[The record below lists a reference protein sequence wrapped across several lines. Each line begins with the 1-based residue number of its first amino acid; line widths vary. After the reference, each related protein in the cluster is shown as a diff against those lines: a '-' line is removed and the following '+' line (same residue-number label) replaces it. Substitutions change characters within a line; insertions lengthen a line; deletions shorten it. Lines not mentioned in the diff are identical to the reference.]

1 MTCVHLTLL
10 RSACLFLFILQ
21 ISGVYGQRVS
31 GSATLNLDDNWE
43 ERIFSISQLEFFE
56 DSTNSL
62 TFDEVIQPG
71 FQQLIK
77 IRPSFSK
84 NNFNTAFTYWVK
96 LSIKNFPKSKKKWL
110 IEFYDQSI
118 DHIEAYIPDKEG
130 NYIQKTMGDA
140 RPFRDREFFHK
151 NFQVN
156 IDNEGEGISNFYFKI
171 NSSQKADIRIAVRSF
186 NRFVYY
192 ALNEYF
198 LYGLFYGMIII
209 IAFYNFLIFL
219 AVREMKYIYY
229 IFYLLS
235 VGLYAMSLDGVGY
248 QYLWPNNPEFN
259 LLVNGIFSFSI
270 VIWAILFSLRFLN
283 TRDKSP
289 VFHYLLL
296 ASLGIKSLFFIN
308 GLFFDVKYFDISYFD
323 VIPFLLIFISSIY
336 ILAKGYK
343 VARFFVM
350 AYGVL
355 FVGAVIKVMA
365 NTALI
370 EHSTLVYYSLHLAFL
385 IEMVLLS
392 FALGDRIRI
401 MKEIRDRALK
411 RSLQQYKVNVALK
424 EKVNKELESK
434 VKERTRELE
443 DKNRLLIQYNEQLQE
458 KDEEIK
464 RINSLLD
471 KDNWKLKSS
480 IRESFQARLINKLL
494 SYEEFKK
501 IFPDKSA
508 CCRHL
513 EQFKWERGFECRQ
526 CGNSKCS
533 HGPKLFSRRCTKCGY
548 IDSVTAGTIF
558 HGVRFP
564 LEKAFYIAY
573 SVISDTKPQ
582 TLDQLAGML
591 DLRKNTVW
599 AFRKKVK
606 KAIDQNGMERP
617 HWQDILME
625 EDMVKIR

>member
-1 MTCVHLTLL
+1 MTGHGLDLF
-10 RSACLFLFILQ
+10 RGAWIFLFFLQ
-21 ISGVYGQRVS
+21 VTGIYGQRVS
-31 GSATLNLDDNWE
+31 GSATLTLDDDWD
-43 ERIFSISQLEFFE
+43 ERIFAISQLEFFE

-62 TFDEVIQPG
+62 TFEEIKQPG
-71 FQQLIK
+71 FQQFIK
-77 IRPSFSK
+77 IHSSFSK
-84 NNFNTAFTYWVK
+84 NNFNTDFTYWVK
-96 LSIKNFPKSKKKWL
+96 LSIKNFPESKKKWL

-130 NYIQKTMGDA
+130 DYIKKVMGDA
-140 RPFRDREFFHK
+140 RPFRHREYLHK
-151 NFQVN
+151 NFELNVA
-156 IDNEGEGISNFYFKI
+156 NEKEGISNYYFKI
-171 NSSQKADIRIAVRSF
+171 TSSQKADIRIAIRSF

-235 VGLYAMSLDGVGY
+235 VGLYAMSLDGIGY
-248 QYLWPNNPEFN
+248 QYLWPDSPKLN

-270 VIWAILFSLRFLN
+270 VIWAILFTIRFLN
-283 TRDKSP
+283 TRHKSP
-289 VFHYLLL
+289 VLHYLLW
-296 ASLGIKSLFFIN
+296 ASLGIKCLFFIN

-323 VIPFLLIFISSIY
+323 VIPFLLIFISGIY
-336 ILAKGYK
+336 ILARGYK
-343 VARFFVM
+343 IARFFVM

-355 FVGAVIKVMA
+355 FIGAVVKVMA

-370 EHSTLVYYSLHLAFL
+370 EHNTLVYYSLHLAFL

-401 MKEIRDRALK
+401 MKEIRDKALK

-434 VKERTRELE
+434 VKERTKELE
-443 DKNRLLIQYNEQLQE
+443 DKNRLLIQYNEQLVE

-471 KDNWKLKSS
+471 RDNWKLKSS
-480 IRESFQARLINKLL
+480 IRQSFQARLLNKQL
-494 SYEEFKK
+494 SYEEFQK

-508 CCRHL
+508 CCRYL
-513 EQFKWERGFECRQ
+513 EQFKWESGFECRQ

-533 HGPKLFSRRCTKCGY
+533 QGPKIFSRRCSKCGH

-573 SVISDTKPQ
+573 SVIAETKPQ
-582 TLDQLAGML
+582 TLDQLAEML

-599 AFRKKVK
+599 AFRKKIK
-606 KAIDQNGMERP
+606 KMMQLKGLERP
-617 HWQDILME
+617 NWQDIIHVDE
-625 EDMVKIR
+625 VVKL